1 MVRGLAQ
8 RTQLRRNCRCSLL
21 LLTHLK
27 ICMEIMIFFFVW
39 LLTSISRTL
48 SHSIEHRRAA
58 CRRGFVAALRLSA
71 AAVPG
76 PLATR
81 PY

>member
-8 RTQLRRNCRCSLL
+8 RTQLRGNCRCSLL

-39 LLTSISRTL
+39 LLVIIENSLAL
-48 SHSIEHRRAA
+48 SESGR
-58 CRRGFVAALRLSA
+58 CGFVAALRLSA

>member
-8 RTQLRRNCRCSLL
+8 RTQLRGSCRCSLL

-39 LLTSISRTL
+39 LLVIIIIENSLAL
-48 SHSIEHRRAA
+48 SESGR
-58 CRRGFVAALRLSA
+58 CGFVAALRLSA

>member
-1 MVRGLAQ
+1 
-8 RTQLRRNCRCSLL
+8 
-21 LLTHLK
+21 
-27 ICMEIMIFFFVW
+27 MEIMIFFFVW
-39 LLTSISRTL
+39 LLVIIIIENSLAL
-48 SHSIEHRRAA
+48 SESGR
-58 CRRGFVAALRLSA
+58 CGFVAALRLSA

>member
-8 RTQLRRNCRCSLL
+8 RTQLRGNCRRSLL

-27 ICMEIMIFFFVW
+27 ICMEIMIFFW
-39 LLTSISRTL
+39 LLVIIIIENSLAL
-48 SHSIEHRRAA
+48 SESGR
-58 CRRGFVAALRLSA
+58 CGFVAALRLSA